1 MISGNWYYNVNSD
14 VMGDQ
19 WSIQISKDGK
29 EFTDTEKG
37 YPNTVNID
45 VIRFYDSGIASLS
58 LRNHTMDFLLFHAFD
73 NLYIC

>member
-37 YPNTVNID
+37 YPKTKQ
-45 VIRFYDSGIASLS
+45 Y
-58 LRNHTMDFLLFHAFD
+58 
-73 NLYIC
+73 Y